1 MLATAEDYPEFRPCL
16 ILAHANPG
24 YAAQAL
30 RTFRRHGWDVYTA
43 QHGPQVRRLARMLQA
58 QLIVLQADLPE
69 ESGWLTC
76 DKLTR
81 EIPTIRVILVAD
93 TPTPHETDFASFVGA
108 ASLVNL
114 KDGMAAL
121 LRDLRE
127 PTLALPAVG

>member
-1 MLATAEDYPEFRPCL
+1 MHATAEEYPEFRPCL

-58 QLIVLQADLPE
+58 QLVVLQADLPE

-81 EIPTIRVILVAD
+81 ESPTIRVVLVAAD
-93 TPTPHETDFASFVGA
+93 PTLDQADFASFVGA
-108 ASLVNL
+108 ASLINL
-114 KDGMAAL
+114 RDGMAAL

-127 PTLALPAVG
+127 PAIALPAVG